1 MSDWPEYDPFD
12 DAMDGDGEPATDSA
26 VAGGDQLD
34 GIDVAAIA
42 AQLVAPAIEK
52 AIGREI
58 DAIAAEAIAAALTPD
73 VLDQLRSEAV
83 EAAETVLHSGPQN
96 AANDAPALYFGS
108 TDEFVREYLIHVYK
122 RRIDGRT
129 AFWSPRWWAFAE
141 AVARLEAL
149 WRAWEHLR
157 LDPATGPS
165 VWWRD
170 HADPHMRA
178 LMDITGPFSKENK
191 VTTTVLDPLPY
202 EAPPEGLF
210 PDVRDVSPG
219 TAE

>member
-1 MSDWPEYDPFD
+1 MSDWSKYDPFD
-12 DAMDGDGEPATDSA
+12 DAMDGESPADSP
-26 VAGGDQLD
+26 VAGDQLG

-42 AQLVAPAIEK
+42 AQLVGPAIEK
-52 AIGREI
+52 AIGRQV
-58 DAIAAEAIAAALTPD
+58 DAIASKAIAEALTPE
-73 VLDQLRSEAV
+73 VLDQLRAEAD
-83 EAAETVLHSGPQN
+83 EAAETVLH
-96 AANDAPALYFGS
+96 DASRGAPTLYFGS

-129 AFWSPRWWAFAE
+129 AFWSPRWWASAE
-141 AVARLEAL
+141 ANARLEAL

-210 PDVRDVSPG
+210 PDVREGSPE
-219 TAE
+219 AAD